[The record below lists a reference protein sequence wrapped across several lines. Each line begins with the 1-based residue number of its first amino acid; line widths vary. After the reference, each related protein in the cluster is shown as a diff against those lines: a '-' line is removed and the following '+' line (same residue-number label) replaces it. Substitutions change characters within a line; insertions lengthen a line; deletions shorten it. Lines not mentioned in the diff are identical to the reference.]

1 MITTFT
7 RRTALAAAL
16 ALPLVGMA
24 GFAEAQTRSYVLTTA
39 GTGGTYY
46 PVGVALATLA
56 KIHLMNAHG
65 IDMSAIS
72 SAGSGENAV
81 LLRDNQAQF
90 AIMQGLFGLWA
101 GAGTG
106 AFENDGPQENMRAI
120 AMLWPNV
127 EHYIVRSDLA
137 PTGTVSDLRN
147 FTGTF
152 SLGARNSGNE
162 FSNKFMLENF
172 GIDWNAW
179 DQAYQGFAP
188 SVDGMINGTIAGT
201 IIGAG
206 VGVSTMTRIA
216 AQMGDGVT
224 LLSIT
229 PEEAAAMDGGTG
241 LYYEFT
247 IPGGTYPGIE
257 EDVQT
262 IAQPNFLAVN
272 ADVPEEDVYLFTR
285 TMYENLGFL
294 CNIHPATCD
303 MTIDNALSGL
313 PLALHPGAAR
323 YYAEVGLEIP
333 ENIAPRD

>member
-1 MITTFT
+1 MTTTFT

-16 ALPLVGMA
+16 ALPLAATA
-24 GFAEAQTRSYVLTTA
+24 GFAEAQTRSYILTTA

-56 KIHLMNAHG
+56 KIHLQNAHG

-72 SAGSGENAV
+72 SAGSGENIV
-81 LLRDNQAQF
+81 LMRDNQAQF
-90 AIMQGLFGLWA
+90 AILQGLFGLWA
-101 GAGTG
+101 RDGSGGLA
-106 AFENDGPQENMRAI
+106 ESGPQENLRSI

-137 PTGTVSDLRN
+137 PTGTVSDLRE

-172 GIDWNAW
+172 GIDWESW

-188 SVDGMINGTIAGT
+188 SVDAMINGTIAGT

-206 VGVSTMTRIA
+206 MGVSTMTRVA

-224 LLSIT
+224 LLSVT
-229 PEEAAAMDGGTG
+229 PEEQAAMDGGTG
-241 LYYEFT
+241 LYYEFI
-247 IPGGTYPGIE
+247 IPGGTYPGID
-257 EDVQT
+257 EDVRT

-272 ADVPEEDVYLFTR
+272 ADVPEEDVYLFTQ
-285 TMYENLGFL
+285 TMYQNLGFL

-303 MTIDNALSGL
+303 MSLENALAGL
-313 PLALHPGAAR
+313 PLPLHPGAAR
-323 YYAEVGLEIP
+323 FFEEAGLTIP
-333 ENIAPRD
+333 EGIAPN